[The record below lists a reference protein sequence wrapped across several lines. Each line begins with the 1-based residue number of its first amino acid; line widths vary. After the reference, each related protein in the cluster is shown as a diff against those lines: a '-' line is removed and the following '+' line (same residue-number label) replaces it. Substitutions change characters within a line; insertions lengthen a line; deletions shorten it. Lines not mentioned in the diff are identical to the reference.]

1 MHLSQ
6 TGGRWDVLSFCSS
19 QSLVISLLPC
29 KDSIEKISWAGIFIV
44 GASAVP
50 HRCFVTGLGTESNSS
65 HPQVQPFIPQK
76 QVCFLC
82 AGAERANTKVSAGG
96 ENKCCGKE
104 DVFIGDAEEQRIP
117 EKQLAGH
124 KGICSLAFYLP
135 NKSFQV
141 KSLMR
146 GQEKRK
152 MIRYLIP

>member
-19 QSLVISLLPC
+19 QSLVISLLPR
-29 KDSIEKISWAGIFIV
+29 KY
-44 GASAVP
+44 P
-50 HRCFVTGLGTESNSS
+50 GLAFLLLAPPLSHTVVLLLVSVQRATHHILKSS
-65 HPQVQPFIPQK
+65 LSFPRNEF
-76 QVCFLC
+76 FSLC
-82 AGAERANTKVSAGG
+82 RSRERTNTKVSAGG

-104 DVFIGDAEEQRIP
+104 DAFMGDAEEQRIP

-124 KGICSLAFYLP
+124 RAICSLAFYLP

-146 GQEKRK
+146 GQEERK